1 MFPQWSAVPL
11 TSSIT
16 IHSNR
21 GRSLHI
27 APQWSCVAHC
37 IFITITTIIR
47 WIFKHLKQ
55 HKIVK
60 SHSMIASVE
69 LRLLCCIFF
78 CKIRVYLPPPQ
89 KTGLWIHLYTNE
101 DFLCKKNIKEVYKTS
116 FLQWVFRVLH
126 ILMIILTSVV
136 VLTFLHPE
144 LV

>member
-78 CKIRVYLPPPQ
+78 CKIRVYLPPP
-89 KTGLWIHLYTNE
+89 KKPVYEYT
-101 DFLCKKNIKEVYKTS
+101 CIPMRISCAKKILKKFIKPLFSNGFSEFCIYWWLS
-116 FLQWVFRVLH
+116 
-126 ILMIILTSVV
+126 
-136 VLTFLHPE
+136 
-144 LV
+144 